1 MKKIKLYLGADHGGY
16 NVKEFVKSYLVK
28 QGYTVED
35 MGTYSKDSV
44 DYPDFA
50 KKVALAVKKD
60 KNSLG
65 ILACG
70 TGIGISIAANKF
82 PGIRA
87 ALCNDVRCARLSRN
101 HNDAN
106 ILALAG
112 RPYNGKK
119 VTAIVKAWLSA
130 GFDGGRHLRRINKIK
145 AIENKS
151 KV

>member
-1 MKKIKLYLGADHGGY
+1 MKKIKLFLGSDHGGF
-16 NVKEFVKSYLVK
+16 NVKEYLRK
-28 QGYTVED
+28 HLTKKGYEIHD
-35 MGTYSKDSV
+35 LGTYNKDSV

-50 KKVALAVKKD
+50 KKVALAVKKN

-70 TGIGISIAANKF
+70 TGIGVSIAANKIH
-82 PGIRA
+82 GIRA

-106 ILALAG
+106 VLALAG
-112 RPYNGKK
+112 RPYNKKK
-119 VTAIVKAWLSA
+119 VIQIVNAWLSS

-145 AIENKS
+145 SIEKYI
-151 KV
+151 